1 MNNKVNI
8 LHRIFFTKN
17 KFIQHGFAS
26 FYGSPFVENVR
37 DVKIKYEVTEDFKD
51 WEYVERILPPLVV
64 PTPSIKASY
73 SSEWKPQTENVKNMP
88 YFISR
93 SKNHMIPVYL
103 KTSQRGMKRITK
115 VKNIQGDIWLLE
127 KELKNFLQEQQV
139 KPIRSQVDEF
149 SRYIRFHGD
158 YVNAIKYWLS
168 QKDL

>member
-1 MNNKVNI
+1 
-8 LHRIFFTKN
+8 
-17 KFIQHGFAS
+17 
-26 FYGSPFVENVR
+26 
-37 DVKIKYEVTEDFKD
+37 
-51 WEYVERILPPLVV
+51 
-64 PTPSIKASY
+64 
-73 SSEWKPQTENVKNMP
+73 
-88 YFISR
+88 
-93 SKNHMIPVYL
+93 MIPVYL